1 MSTKGV
7 LHISRMVLLMALLIS
22 SPSITQAQGG
32 SPWTT
37 VGSAG
42 VVDEESLGFVQ
53 LGKFSE
59 EGVVQLKP
67 EAPLNLPVTIRYN
80 IVAVPGLLEGNCNS
94 LTVRFRDNGKGA
106 LVRVSLRQY
115 KIDST
120 SPPET
125 GPPVFGFDSDIH
137 AMPSSAFQVTTLRFD
152 LPFNFLKN
160 AYFFEVRLFKSDATG
175 YPALGIIQ
183 LSRFFVL
190 DQPCL

>member
-1 MSTKGV
+1 MSTKGA
-7 LHISRMVLLMALLIS
+7 LHIPRMVLLMALLIS

-94 LTVRFRDNGKGA
+94 LTVRFRDNVKGA

-120 SPPET
+120 SPT
-125 GPPVFGFDSDIH
+125 
-137 AMPSSAFQVTTLRFD
+137 
-152 LPFNFLKN
+152 
-160 AYFFEVRLFKSDATG
+160 
-175 YPALGIIQ
+175 
-183 LSRFFVL
+183 
-190 DQPCL
+190 